1 LLRLHCVNFIV
12 VVSIINWWRSR
23 HYLTNRIILILLFY
37 FLSRPRCCCCCW
49 LLYICLLHQWTLYC
63 NYILVLQFGRHQTDT
78 AKRRRGAVIIFTNY
92 NFARIMFSRWFHY
105 STLETLSILTQPD
118 LSYNHFICL
127 MIFFRYWRISRLL
140 LSLGFRW
147 LSMYRHI
154 WIITLPWRLIWM
166 LVFFLCYLASHHIFF
181 RPSIINHIFNLLI
194 FSNVSIVILSVE
206 LLVPSYWAHL
216 LLGLHVVLLQ
226 VVSLIILL
234 VEDVV
239 GTHNFILHWS
249 EWHTCLAI

>member
-1 LLRLHCVNFIV
+1 MLHRAQFII
-12 VVSIINWWRSR
+12 VVSIIYWRISR
-23 HYLTNRIILILLFY
+23 HYLTNRIILILLFC
-37 FLSRPRCCCCCW
+37 FLCRPCWCCCW
-49 LLYICLLHQWTLYC
+49 LLYIWLLHQWTLSC
-63 NYILVLQFGRHQTDT
+63 NYVFVLQFGRHHADT
-78 AKRRRGAVIIFTNY
+78 AKRWRGAIIIFTYY
-92 NFARIMFSRWFHY
+92 NFARIMFSRRFHY

-234 VEDVV
+234 VENVV
-239 GTHNFILHWS
+239 RTHNFILHGS